1 MPSIDLSKRPSIAKI
16 KHPDTGTV
24 FYSHVG
30 TGYKGLRL
38 SVGKATKTWLL
49 SKRIGSSV
57 KSINLG
63 AFPAIATGDQALVL
77 AKAKLDELDQGRD
90 AKASGIKT
98 LGDAFDSHIQNS
110 TAKQATLDT
119 YKIEINTYLTN
130 LFAKPVE
137 RVTLPM
143 MEEVVRNIERAGK
156 VSTAEHI
163 CALIRMASRRASILR
178 GLPYV
183 AAELKVKQKPKK
195 KPGILFDVS
204 QPWPC
209 IDLIRAIKSPTR
221 KVAWI
226 VMLFTGIR
234 SGDVCELRWSHVDL
248 KKGTIKIDD
257 LKNHLER
264 DFPIADVVVSAL
276 KTLPRHDG
284 WVFPA
289 ESVSGHAADLGHL
302 NITEVVDG
310 VIRQRKLLR
319 QHDTRRLFTTA
330 ARMELLP
337 SYIIDQLRGD
347 TEKSVQDVYDQGSAS
362 HHHANQIAIR
372 ILQKCK
378 ETPQTLLEGISTS
391 TYIDHA

>member
-63 AFPAIATGDQALVL
+63 SFPAIATGDQALVL

-98 LGDAFDSHIQNS
+98 LGNAFDSHIQNS
-110 TAKQATLDT
+110 TAKQATLAT
-119 YKIEINTYLTN
+119 YKIEIDTYLTD
-130 LFAKPVE
+130 LFKKPVE

-178 GLPYV
+178 GLPYI
-183 AAELKVKQKPKK
+183 ATELKVKQKPKK
-195 KPGILFDVS
+195 KPGILFDVN

-347 TEKSVQDVYDQGSAS
+347 TEKSVQDVYDRGSAS
-362 HHHANQIAIR
+362 HDHANQIATR
-372 ILQKCK
+372 ILRQCGT
-378 ETPQTLLEGISTS
+378 TPSIVLEGIKSGK
-391 TYIDHA
+391 

>member
-1 MPSIDLSKRPSIAKI
+1 MPSVDLSKRPSIAKI
-16 KHPDTGTV
+16 KHPETGTV
-24 FYSHVG
+24 FYSHDG

-38 SVGKATKTWLL
+38 SVGKTTKTWVL

-57 KSINLG
+57 KSVTLG

-77 AKAKLDELDQGRD
+77 ANAKLEELDHGRD

-98 LGDAFDSHIQNS
+98 LGDAFDSHIKNS

-119 YKIEINTYLTN
+119 YKIEIDTYLTD
-130 LFAKPVE
+130 LFKKPVE
-137 RVTLPM
+137 KVTLPM
-143 MEEVVRNIERAGK
+143 MEEVVRNIEKAGK
-156 VSTAEHI
+156 VSTAEHV

-195 KPGILFDVS
+195 KPGILFDVN

-209 IDLIRAIKSPTR
+209 IDLIRAISSPTR
-221 KVAWI
+221 RVAWI

-248 KKGTIKIDD
+248 VKGTIKIDD
-257 LKNHLER
+257 LKNHQER
-264 DFPIADVVVSAL
+264 VFPIAKVVVAAL
-276 KTLPRHDG
+276 ETLPKHDG

-289 ESVSGHAADLGHL
+289 ESKSGHAEDLGHL
-302 NITEVVDG
+302 GITETVDG
-310 VIRQRKLLR
+310 KRRQKKLLR

-362 HHHANQIAIR
+362 HHHANQIADR
-372 ILQKCK
+372 IFKQCGVPP
-378 ETPQTLLEGISTS
+378 ETLLDPI
-391 TYIDHA
+391 

>member
-63 AFPAIATGDQALVL
+63 SFPAIATGDQALVL

-98 LGDAFDSHIQNS
+98 LGNAFDSHIQNS
-110 TAKQATLDT
+110 TAKQATLAT
-119 YKIEINTYLTN
+119 YKIEIDTYLTD
-130 LFAKPVE
+130 LFKKPVE

-178 GLPYV
+178 GLPYI
-183 AAELKVKQKPKK
+183 ATELKVKQKPKK
-195 KPGILFDVS
+195 KPGILFDVN

-264 DFPIADVVVSAL
+264 DFPIADVVVSSL

-362 HHHANQIAIR
+362 HDHANQIATR
-372 ILQKCK
+372 ILRQCGT
-378 ETPQTLLEGISTS
+378 TPSNVLEGIKSGK
-391 TYIDHA
+391 

>member
-63 AFPAIATGDQALVL
+63 SFPAIATGDQALVL

-98 LGDAFDSHIQNS
+98 LGNAFDSHIQNS
-110 TAKQATLDT
+110 TAKQATLAT
-119 YKIEINTYLTN
+119 YKIEIDTYLTD
-130 LFAKPVE
+130 LFKKPVE

-178 GLPYV
+178 GLPYI

-195 KPGILFDVS
+195 KPGILFDVN

-276 KTLPRHDG
+276 KTLPRHHG

-362 HHHANQIAIR
+362 HDHANQIATR
-372 ILQKCK
+372 ILKQCGT
-378 ETPQTLLEGISTS
+378 TPSIVLEGIKSGK
-391 TYIDHA
+391 

>member
-63 AFPAIATGDQALVL
+63 SFPAIATGDQALVL

-98 LGDAFDSHIQNS
+98 LGNAFDSHIQNS
-110 TAKQATLDT
+110 TAKQATLAT
-119 YKIEINTYLTN
+119 YKIEIDTYLTD
-130 LFAKPVE
+130 LFKKPVE

-178 GLPYV
+178 GLPYI

-195 KPGILFDVS
+195 KPGILFDVN

-362 HHHANQIAIR
+362 HDHANQIATR
-372 ILQKCK
+372 ILKQCGT
-378 ETPQTLLEGISTS
+378 TPSIVLEGIKSGK
-391 TYIDHA
+391 